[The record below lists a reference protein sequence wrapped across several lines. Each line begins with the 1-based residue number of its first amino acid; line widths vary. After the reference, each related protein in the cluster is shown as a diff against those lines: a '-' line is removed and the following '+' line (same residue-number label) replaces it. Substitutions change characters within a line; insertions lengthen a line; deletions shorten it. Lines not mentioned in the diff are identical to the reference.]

1 MRNLPWKKIIMRTLW
16 IMLGVATMVFFVM
29 AWREKD
35 KKRIKDI
42 QIQIAGEETQLFI
55 NERDIKEMLKA
66 GGHIIG
72 AEMSSLNLSAIEKKV
87 AGNPW
92 VKKAEIYYTN
102 KQVLHVLI
110 EERIPVAR
118 IFTPGGASFYLD
130 STALRLPLSEKV
142 VARVPM
148 FTGFPSDRP
157 VLSKPDSLLLNEVV
171 TLGQFLNKD
180 SLWGAQI
187 AQVDITPQAIF
198 ELVPV
203 IGDHIITLGK
213 ATDLEQKFLRLQTF
227 YKQAWM
233 QKGVRYYER
242 IDIRYKDQVVAIKQG
257 TAKAQIDSAKSAL
270 LIQGLMA
277 QPALDAA
284 AAADTVAAKAA
295 AAIASKPAPKV
306 AAKVEPKVP
315 AKVVDTV
322 QQKAKPKPVINI
334 DNKTKIAPLNNKAK
348 KNSKTTKK
356 TNN

>member
-1 MRNLPWKKIIMRTLW
+1 
-16 IMLGVATMVFFVM
+16 MLGVATMVLFVM
-29 AWREKD
+29 AWLEKD
-35 KKRIKDI
+35 KKTIKDI

-55 NERDIKEMLKA
+55 NESDINEMLKA
-66 GGHIIG
+66 GGNIIG
-72 AEMSSLNLSAIEKKV
+72 AKMSSLNLSAIEKKV

-92 VKKAEIYYTN
+92 VKKAQIYYTN
-102 KQVLHVLI
+102 KQVLYVLI
-110 EERIPVAR
+110 EERIPMAR

-130 STALRLPLSEKV
+130 STGLRLPLSEKV

-157 VLSKPDSLLLNEVV
+157 ILSKPDSQLLKEVV
-171 TLGQFLNKD
+171 TLGKFLHND

-213 ATDLEQKFLRLQTF
+213 PTDLEQKFLRLQTF

-257 TAKAQIDSAKSAL
+257 TAKAQIDSAQSAL

-284 AAADTVAAKAA
+284 AAADSVAAKAA
-295 AAIASKPAPKV
+295 ANVAANVAVAPAPN
-306 AAKVEPKVP
+306 P
-315 AKVVDTV
+315 ATKVVDTV
-322 QQKAKPKPVINI
+322 KQKAVLKPVINI
-334 DNKTKIAPLNNKAK
+334 NNKTKIAPLNNKAK
-348 KNSKTTKK
+348 QNSKTTKK

>member
-1 MRNLPWKKIIMRTLW
+1 MRNLPWKKILMRTLW
-16 IMLGVATMVFFVM
+16 IALGVTTMVFFVM
-29 AWREKD
+29 AWIEKD
-35 KKRIKDI
+35 KKTIKDI

-72 AEMSSLNLSAIEKKV
+72 AKMSALNLSAIEKTV

-92 VKKAEIYYTN
+92 VKKAEIFYN
-102 KQVLHVLI
+102 NQQVLHVLI
-110 EERIPVAR
+110 EERIPIAR

-130 STALRLPLSEKV
+130 STGLRLPLSEKV

-157 VLSKPDSLLLNEVV
+157 ILSKPDSQLLKEVV
-171 TLGQFLNKD
+171 TLGKFLHND

-187 AQVDITPQAIF
+187 AQVDISQQGSF
-198 ELVPV
+198 ELVTV
-203 IGDHIITLGK
+203 IGEHIIALGN

-233 QKGVRYYER
+233 QKGVNYYER
-242 IDIRYKDQVVAIKQG
+242 LDIRYKDQVVAIKQG
-257 TAKAQIDSAKSAL
+257 TAKAQIDSAQAAL

-284 AAADTVAAKAA
+284 AAADSLTEKNASNVTVA
-295 AAIASKPAPKV
+295 P
-306 AAKVEPKVP
+306 AAKPG

-322 QQKAKPKPVINI
+322 KQKAKTKPVINI
-334 DNKTKIAPLNNKAK
+334 DNKTKIAPLNKKAK
-348 KNSKTTKK
+348 QNSKTKKK

>member
-1 MRNLPWKKIIMRTLW
+1 MRNLPWKKIIMRTVW

-29 AWREKD
+29 AWQEKD
-35 KKRIKDI
+35 KKTIKNI

-72 AEMSSLNLSAIEKKV
+72 AQMSSLNLSAIEKTV

-118 IFTPGGASFYLD
+118 IFTPSGASFYLD
-130 STALRLPLSEKV
+130 STGLRLPLSDKV

-157 VLSKPDSLLLNEVV
+157 ILSKPDSQLLKEVV
-171 TLGQFLNKD
+171 ILGKFLNTD

-213 ATDLEQKFLRLQTF
+213 PADLEQKFLQTF

-233 QKGVRYYER
+233 QKGVRFYER

-257 TAKAQIDSAKSAL
+257 TAKAQIDSAQSAL

-284 AAADTVAAKAA
+284 AAADSVAAKEAA
-295 AAIASKPAPKV
+295 AAAQKPT
-306 AAKVEPKVP
+306 

-334 DNKTKIAPLNNKAK
+334 NNKTNVAPLNKQAK
-348 KNSKTTKK
+348 QNSKTTKK
-356 TNN
+356 N

>member
-29 AWREKD
+29 AWQEKD
-35 KKRIKDI
+35 KKTIKDI

-55 NERDIKEMLKA
+55 NERDIKDMLKA

-72 AEMSSLNLSAIEKKV
+72 AQMSSLNLSAIEKTV

-118 IFTPGGASFYLD
+118 IFTPSGASFYLD
-130 STALRLPLSEKV
+130 STGLRLPLSDKV

-157 VLSKPDSLLLNEVV
+157 ILSKPDSQLLKEVV
-171 TLGQFLNKD
+171 ILGKFLNTD

-213 ATDLEQKFLRLQTF
+213 PTDVEQKFLRLQTF

-257 TAKAQIDSAKSAL
+257 TAKAQIDSAQSAL

-284 AAADTVAAKAA
+284 AAADSVAAKEAA
-295 AAIASKPAPKV
+295 AAAQRPTT
-306 AAKVEPKVP
+306 
-315 AKVVDTV
+315 KVVDTV
-322 QQKAKPKPVINI
+322 QKKS
-334 DNKTKIAPLNNKAK
+334 KTK
-348 KNSKTTKK
+348 TGY
-356 TNN
+356 

>member
-1 MRNLPWKKIIMRTLW
+1 MRNLPWKKILMRTLW
-16 IMLGVATMVFFVM
+16 IMLGVATMVLFVM
-29 AWREKD
+29 AWQEKD
-35 KKRIKDI
+35 KKTIKDI

-72 AEMSSLNLSAIEKKV
+72 AKMSSLNLSAIEKTV

-92 VKKAEIYYTN
+92 VKKAQIYYTN

-110 EERIPVAR
+110 EERIPMSR

-130 STALRLPLSEKV
+130 STGLRLPLSEKV

-157 VLSKPDSLLLNEVV
+157 ILSKPDSQLLKEVV
-171 TLGQFLNKD
+171 ALGKFLNKD

-187 AQVDITPQAIF
+187 AQIDITPQANF

-203 IGDHIITLGK
+203 IGDHIISLGK
-213 ATDLEQKFLRLQTF
+213 ATDLEAKFSRLQTF

-233 QKGVRYYER
+233 QKGVRFYER

-257 TAKAQIDSAKSAL
+257 TAKAQIDSAQSAL

-277 QPALDAA
+277 QSALDAA
-284 AAADTVAAKAA
+284 AAADSLAV
-295 AAIASKPAPKV
+295 KV
-306 AAKVEPKVP
+306 AT
-315 AKVVDTV
+315 KVVDTV
-322 QQKAKPKPVINI
+322 KQKAVLKPVINI
-334 DNKTKIAPLNNKAK
+334 DNKTKIAPLNKKAK
-348 KNSKTTKK
+348 QNSKTKKK

>member
-1 MRNLPWKKIIMRTLW
+1 MRNLPWKKILMRALW
-16 IMLGVATMVFFVM
+16 IILGVATMVFFVM
-29 AWREKD
+29 AWQEKD
-35 KKRIKDI
+35 KKTIKDI
-42 QIQIAGEETQLFI
+42 QIQITGEETQLFI

-72 AEMSSLNLSAIEKKV
+72 AKMSSLNLSAIEKKV

-92 VKKAEIYYTN
+92 VKKAQIYYTN

-110 EERIPVAR
+110 EERIPMAR

-130 STALRLPLSEKV
+130 STGFRLPLSEKV

-157 VLSKPDSLLLNEVV
+157 TLSKPDSQLLKEVV
-171 TLGQFLNKD
+171 ALGQFLHND
-180 SLWGAQI
+180 SLWSAQI
-187 AQVDITPQAIF
+187 AQIDITPQANF
-198 ELVPV
+198 ELIPV
-203 IGDHIITLGK
+203 IGDHIISLGK
-213 ATDLEQKFLRLQTF
+213 ATDLEAKFLRLQTF

-257 TAKAQIDSAKSAL
+257 TAKAQIDSAQSAL

-277 QPALDAA
+277 QTALDAA
-284 AAADTVAAKAA
+284 AAADTVDV
-295 AAIASKPAPKV
+295 KPA
-306 AAKVEPKVP
+306 

-322 QQKAKPKPVINI
+322 KQKAKVNPVINI
-334 DNKTKIAPLNNKAK
+334 NNKTIIAPLNKKAK
-348 KNSKTTKK
+348 QNSKTTKK
-356 TNN
+356 SNN

>member
-1 MRNLPWKKIIMRTLW
+1 
-16 IMLGVATMVFFVM
+16 
-29 AWREKD
+29 
-35 KKRIKDI
+35 
-42 QIQIAGEETQLFI
+42 
-55 NERDIKEMLKA
+55 
-66 GGHIIG
+66 
-72 AEMSSLNLSAIEKKV
+72 
-87 AGNPW
+87 
-92 VKKAEIYYTN
+92 
-102 KQVLHVLI
+102 
-110 EERIPVAR
+110 
-118 IFTPGGASFYLD
+118 
-130 STALRLPLSEKV
+130 
-142 VARVPM
+142 M

-157 VLSKPDSLLLNEVV
+157 VLSKPDSLLLKEVV

-284 AAADTVAAKAA
+284 AAADTV
-295 AAIASKPAPKV
+295 
-306 AAKVEPKVP
+306 P

>member
-29 AWREKD
+29 AWQEKD
-35 KKRIKDI
+35 KKTIKDI

-55 NERDIKEMLKA
+55 NERDIKEMLRT

-72 AEMSSLNLSAIEKKV
+72 AQMSNLNLSAIEKTV
-87 AGNPW
+87 AANPW
-92 VKKAEIYYTN
+92 VKKAEIFYTN
-102 KQVLHVLI
+102 QQVLHVLI
-110 EERIPVAR
+110 EERIPLAR
-118 IFTPGGASFYLD
+118 IFTKGGGSFYLD
-130 STALRLPLSEKV
+130 STGLRLPLSEKV

-157 VLSKPDSLLLNEVV
+157 VLSKPDSQLLTQVV
-171 TLGQFLNKD
+171 MLGKFLQKD

-187 AQVDITPQAIF
+187 TQIDITPEANF
-198 ELVPV
+198 EMVPV
-203 IGDHIITLGK
+203 IGSHIISLGK
-213 ATDLEQKFLRLQTF
+213 ATDLEAKFLRLQTF

-233 QKGVRYYER
+233 QKGVEYYER

-270 LIQGLMA
+270 LIQSLMA

-284 AAADTVAAKAA
+284 AAADSVAIKTAA
-295 AAIASKPAPKV
+295 KV
-306 AAKVEPKVP
+306 AAATAPKSV

-322 QQKAKPKPVINI
+322 QQKALLKPVIHTN
-334 DNKTKIAPLNNKAK
+334 NKIKIAPLNNKAK
-348 KNSKTTKK
+348 QNSKTTKK

>member
-1 MRNLPWKKIIMRTLW
+1 MRNLPWKKILMRALW
-16 IMLGVATMVFFVM
+16 IMLGVATMVLFVM
-29 AWREKD
+29 AWQVKD
-35 KKRIKDI
+35 KKIIKDI

-55 NERDIKEMLKA
+55 NERDINEMLNA
-66 GGHIIG
+66 GGQIIG
-72 AEMSSLNLSAIEKKV
+72 AKMSSLNLSAIEKKV

-92 VKKAEIYYTN
+92 VKKAQIYYTN

-110 EERIPVAR
+110 EERIPMAR

-130 STALRLPLSEKV
+130 STGLRLPLSEKV

-157 VLSKPDSLLLNEVV
+157 ILSKPDSLLLKQVV
-171 TLGQFLNKD
+171 ALGKFLHYD
-180 SLWGAQI
+180 SLWSAQI
-187 AQVDITPQAIF
+187 AQIDITPQANF
-198 ELVPV
+198 ELIPV
-203 IGDHIITLGK
+203 IGDHIISLGK
-213 ATDLEQKFLRLQTF
+213 ATDLEAKFLRLQTF

-257 TAKAQIDSAKSAL
+257 TAKAQIDSAQSAL

-277 QPALDAA
+277 QPAIDAA
-284 AAADTVAAKAA
+284 AATDTVGTKVAEKPAAKAA
-295 AAIASKPAPKV
+295 TKPA
-306 AAKVEPKVP
+306 E
-315 AKVVDTV
+315 KVVDTV
-322 QQKAKPKPVINI
+322 KQKAKVKPVINI
-334 DNKTKIAPLNNKAK
+334 NNKTKTAPLNNKAK